1 MPELRH
7 KQVGI
12 FFTFIKQIATEV
24 KGTWGGQLL
33 LNKGDSDRYVKNK
46 MKYELIA
53 PRFCFCRKNRSKY
66 NM

>member
-1 MPELRH
+1 MFLMPELRH

-33 LNKGDSDRYVKNK
+33 LNKEDRYVENK

-53 PRFCFCRKNRSKY
+53 LRFCFCRKNGSK
-66 NM
+66 